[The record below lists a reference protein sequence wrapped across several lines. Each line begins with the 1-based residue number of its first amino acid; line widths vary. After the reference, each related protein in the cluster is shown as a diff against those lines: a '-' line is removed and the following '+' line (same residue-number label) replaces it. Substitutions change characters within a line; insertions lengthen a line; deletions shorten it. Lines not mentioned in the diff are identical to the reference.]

1 MKKRPLFWSLVLA
14 LVSLSPSSACFAADS
29 LDGDSGELRAARAND
44 HVAIRVASAEDL
56 ATRRSVADR
65 GDIGSE
71 VPVAHCGVSACAPP
85 PGVTCDT
92 ADFNGVGCL
101 GAADLALLINAFVN
115 GGPLVPF
122 DLNGS
127 GAIGAADVALWICMF
142 TTCI

>member
-1 MKKRPLFWSLVLA
+1 LLWSLVLA
-14 LVSLSPSSACFAADS
+14 LVSVSPSSTCFAAS
-29 LDGDSGELRAARAND
+29 PPKGDSGELRAAPAGD
-44 HVAIRVASAEDL
+44 HVAMRVAPAEDL
-56 ATRRSVADR
+56 ETRRPAADR
-65 GDIGSE
+65 GAGTE

-92 ADFNGVGCL
+92 ADFNGAGCL
-101 GAADLALLINAFVN
+101 GAADLSLLINAFVN

-142 TTCI
+142 TTCF